1 MRTGDRFLTGGV
13 IVPAD
18 NGTGGGR
25 RIGNFFCLFSR
36 SVYGEI
42 LTLEF
47 SHSVDLVSVK
57 ERCIPN
63 IITQVLHL
71 NLNLTLKRSGYY
83 NFLVCHMGLH
93 FSSIVKGDL
102 RLLNRGACIK

>member
-1 MRTGDRFLTGGV
+1 MRSGDRLLAGGV
-13 IVPAD
+13 IVSAD
-18 NGTGGGR
+18 NRTGGGR
-25 RIGNFFCLFSR
+25 RIGDFYCLFSR

-57 ERCIPN
+57 KRCIPN

-71 NLNLTLKRSGYY
+71 NLNPTLKRSGYY

-93 FSSIVKGDL
+93 FSSIVEGDQ
-102 RLLNRGACIK
+102 RWVSFS